1 MTPECQANETP
12 RLSEHDVPDYE
23 TSTKKYSSLVGY
35 SLQLLRK
42 DGYMV
47 RPFITVLLTV
57 PKLKHKSADQICRE
71 KEGADRYRTVET
83 DLCDI
88 RCGSVD
94 ELQEHAIPE
103 ADAEHLRKMTII
115 RQDDLPANA
124 AQQSMPSKD
133 LLDDVTISL
142 FLNAKLFRPC
152 FSSPL
157 KSFSLR
163 LATSSFH
170 SHPGGSRDGHCFCDV
185 TCNCVCSRV
194 GMCWLDGED
203 GEESGVVHEC
213 RV

>member
-1 MTPECQANETP
+1 MKKHLHEETNCTSLLN
-12 RLSEHDVPDYE
+12 LSWVCRR
-23 TSTKKYSSLVGY
+23 YSSLVGY

-142 FLNAKLFRPC
+142 FLNAK
-152 FSSPL
+152 
-157 KSFSLR
+157 R
-163 LATSSFH
+163 L
-170 SHPGGSRDGHCFCDV
+170 G
-185 TCNCVCSRV
+185 
-194 GMCWLDGED
+194 DGELQAR
-203 GEESGVVHEC
+203 EN
-213 RV
+213 R